1 MSGWRSLELTETTSH
16 GTVVAKLGTI
26 SLNMNMVEHKT
37 GEPYRVGRAIL
48 VCLLLSLLLHLLLAY
63 AVMML
68 PHPPQRQFGKQRFQ
82 EHRVRIVRNQVPPQ
96 SRKELSFAKTDVET
110 PQQRPD
116 APDYRGNRDT
126 RSASA
131 PEAKRLRHE
140 QKAPAMEGE
149 IQEEM
154 NTLEQERQEGPLAF
168 EGLLPSASTSP
179 RTDTATE
186 GEATPPAAPPTAR
199 PQGKAGNPTKAQPQ
213 PPAEAIPAPAEEKDD
228 QAQQQTETKKALSH
242 PAPRETQDFTREP
255 PLTLEGAF
263 SPSTRQAR
271 RQPTYFD
278 PSLPANAQPG
288 FRTRERRTRSSG
300 TFIIGSRPA
309 LNVAATPRGQYE
321 AEIYRRIARY
331 WYAAC
336 DEHRGDIIP
345 GSITISLRLNRNGR
359 LHNMDLIRRRGASV
373 LQQSFTLASIRQA
386 SLPAMP
392 PAVQREI
399 VGELLELIFTF
410 NFD

>member
-1 MSGWRSLELTETTSH
+1 MELTETTSH
-16 GTVVAKLGTI
+16 GTVVPELGAI
-26 SLNMNMVEHKT
+26 PLNMNMVEHKT

-48 VCLLLSLLLHLLLAY
+48 VCLLLSLLLHLLLAC
-63 AVMML
+63 AVMIL
-68 PHPPQRQFGKQRFQ
+68 PHPPQREFGKQRFK

-110 PQQRPD
+110 PQQKPD
-116 APDYRGNRDT
+116 APDYRGKRDT
-126 RSASA
+126 RAASA
-131 PEAKRLRHE
+131 PEAKRLRSE

-168 EGLLPSASTSP
+168 EGLLPSASTPPS
-179 RTDTATE
+179 TDTATK
-186 GEATPPAAPPTAR
+186 GEATPPSAPPTDR
-199 PQGKAGNPTKAQPQ
+199 PQEKADTPTKEQPLL
-213 PPAEAIPAPAEEKDD
+213 PAESLPAPAGGKDD
-228 QAQQQTETKKALSH
+228 HPPQQTETKKTLPHSS
-242 PAPRETQDFTREP
+242 PRETQNFTRES
-255 PLTLEGAF
+255 PLTLEEPL
-263 SPSTRQAR
+263 SPSARQAR

-288 FRTRERRTRSSG
+288 FRTREQRTRSSG

-392 PAVQREI
+392 PAVQREV